1 MTMTRLLILGA
12 VRERG
17 RAHGYQVRRDLESW
31 GVHLWAS
38 IQPGSIY
45 HGLRRLRDDGLLVE
59 VEASPSAG
67 GPARTDYVVTDAGD
81 TAFRDLLEGALRSD
95 EGPIA
100 ETIAGIG
107 FITELSRP
115 RAVELLRMRVEAL
128 ERRRARVVSVYE
140 QEPDGDWQHHV
151 EAVRLWAHTAD
162 AAIQWT
168 QGLIERLEGG
178 AYEMAGERSA
188 PTAT

>member
-1 MTMTRLLILGA
+1 MTATRLLILGA

-67 GPARTDYVVTDAGD
+67 PSRTEYAVTTAGH
-81 TAFRDLLEGALRSD
+81 TAFRELLEDALRSD
-95 EGPIA
+95 DGSIA
-100 ETIAGIG
+100 ETIAGVG
-107 FITELSRP
+107 FITELPRS
-115 RAVELLRMRVEAL
+115 RAVELLRMRMEAF
-128 ERRRARVVSVYE
+128 ERRRARVVGVYE
-140 QEPDGDWQHHV
+140 QEPDADWQHHA

-162 AAIQWT
+162 AAIRWT

-178 AYEMAGERSA
+178 AYAMAGEGDA
-188 PTAT
+188 PPAT